1 MIAWMHGVLR
11 EKHPPSLIVEAGG
24 IGYEMQAPMTTFST
38 LPETGREV
46 SLHLHHLVREDASQ
60 LFAFQHRRDR
70 DIFRQLLRVGGIGAK
85 LALAI
90 LSGMDAQ
97 EFARCV
103 LQGDRVRLAGLPGI
117 GRKTAERLVMELQDR
132 FGSEFADM
140 TTDERI
146 PGNPSSAAK
155 EPAAEAIKAL
165 IALGLKPPE
174 ATRRVSRVP
183 SKESLPSE
191 EIVRIALRGMV
202 R

>member
-1 MIAWMHGVLR
+1 MIAWIHGVLR

-24 IGYEMQAPMTTFST
+24 IGYEMQAPMTTFGA
-38 LPETGREV
+38 LPEIGREV

-60 LFAFQHRRDR
+60 LFAFQYRRDR

-90 LSGMDAQ
+90 LSGMEAQ
-97 EFARCV
+97 EFVRCV
-103 LQGDRVRLAGLPGI
+103 LQGDSVRLAGLPGI

-132 FGSEFADM
+132 FGSEFADLA
-140 TTDERI
+140 TDERI
-146 PGNPSSAAK
+146 PQSPSVAANK
-155 EPAAEAIKAL
+155 PAAEAIKAL

-174 ATRRVSRVP
+174 ATRRVSQIPDR
-183 SKESLPSE
+183 ESLPSE
-191 EIVRIALRGMV
+191 EIVRIALRGMA